1 MEVMGVQ
8 SWVDDIIGQRNHH
21 NNNLAKKLQK
31 QN

>member
-8 SWVDDIIGQRNHH
+8 SWVDDIIGLRNH